1 MKKETFDPIEYWE
14 NRHYKFKNNLKNV
27 GNIGLTS
34 EQNNELISVKAAIIV
49 YELGLLGV
57 SPKSSLLDAGSGAG
71 YFTNFIAE
79 AGFDIK
85 GVDCSRTGVRTAI
98 ENYGEKFV
106 CSSISEFNISEKY
119 DVVLCLDV
127 LYHIVDDEEW
137 KVSLNN
143 ILGHI
148 KGGGYLF
155 IIECIS
161 EKGEMPPKHVTYR
174 NLERYINYLNG
185 FNVKLHKTK
194 KIRYPYETK
203 EKLLMIFIT

>member
-1 MKKETFDPIEYWE
+1 MKKETFYTIEYWE

-106 CSSISEFNISEKY
+106 C
-119 DVVLCLDV
+119 
-127 LYHIVDDEEW
+127 
-137 KVSLNN
+137 
-143 ILGHI
+143 
-148 KGGGYLF
+148 
-155 IIECIS
+155 
-161 EKGEMPPKHVTYR
+161 
-174 NLERYINYLNG
+174 
-185 FNVKLHKTK
+185 
-194 KIRYPYETK
+194 
-203 EKLLMIFIT
+203 